1 MVNWNL
7 QPEPTEV
14 EEIPE
19 GEAAPAE
26 ESTPVEE
33 APAFD
38 SSEVLERLS
47 KLEQANKQAESIA
60 SDLRRSV
67 GRVQSL
73 VERIEKSSGEARVKL
88 ESQLEERYGEMTAL
102 LGETVNNI
110 DPAILPD
117 AVRQRVSNVQQTA
130 QQRRAQAELERM
142 IAERT
147 QPQQQV
153 ANGIPPEWLAWE
165 QVANKK
171 LADAGVD
178 ADSID
183 WNYANYLLVLNRMGE
198 ADAYIESQIES
209 KVPTNVAEKK
219 ATVSPTPSAASAAA
233 ASQAWYDK
241 LNDPKIP
248 LEEKIKIMRDQKLL

>member
-1 MVNWNL
+1 MNWNL
-7 QPEPTEV
+7 QPDEAEV
-14 EEIPE
+14 VEVPE
-19 GEAAPAE
+19 GEPAPADE
-26 ESTPVEE
+26 TTPAEV

-38 SSEVLERLS
+38 SSEVLERLA
-47 KLEQANKQAESIA
+47 KLEEANKTANTIA

-73 VERIEKSSGEARVKL
+73 VERIEKSSGDAKAKL
-88 ESQLEERYGEMTAL
+88 EAQLEERYGEMTTL

-117 AVRQRVSNVQQTA
+117 TVRQRVASVQQTA
-130 QQRRAQAELERM
+130 QQRRAQAELERI

-147 QPQQQV
+147 QPQQQQFQ
-153 ANGIPPEWLAWE
+153 GIPPEWLAWE

-183 WNYANYLLVLNRMGE
+183 WQYANYLLVLNRMNE

-209 KVPTNVAEKK
+209 KVPTSVAEKK

-233 ASQAWYDK
+233 ATQAWYDK
-241 LNDPKIP
+241 LNDPKVP
-248 LEEKIKIMRDQKLL
+248 LEEKIKIMQEQKLL